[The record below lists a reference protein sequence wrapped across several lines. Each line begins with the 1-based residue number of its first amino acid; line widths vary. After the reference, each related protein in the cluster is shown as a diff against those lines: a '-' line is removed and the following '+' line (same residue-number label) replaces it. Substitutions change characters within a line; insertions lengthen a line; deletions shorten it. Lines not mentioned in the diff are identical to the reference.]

1 MAEDMTGVELLQ
13 GDSLLFRGGVLVLA
27 DEYWLY
33 NEDGTLENLGFAIDV
48 GNGIITDENG
58 NIIDPVEPSASAI
71 LDLMNKPPLT
81 QSQGT

>member
-71 LDLMNKPPLT
+71 LDLMNDPPLT